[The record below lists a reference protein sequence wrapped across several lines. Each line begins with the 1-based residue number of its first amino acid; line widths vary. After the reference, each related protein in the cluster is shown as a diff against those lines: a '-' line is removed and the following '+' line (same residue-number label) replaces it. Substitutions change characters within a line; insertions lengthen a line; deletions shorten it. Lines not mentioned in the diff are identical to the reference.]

1 MSGSLSFKAN
11 DKFSYYITMQ
21 ANLDGT
27 NIRTQNSINLHDQV
41 YISIYYAV
49 HNSFFFGFCQYFRF
63 FSVFDYFFRS

>member
-41 YISIYYAV
+41 YIFIYYAV
-49 HNSFFFGFCQYFRF
+49 HLFRFLSIFSFFFCF
-63 FSVFDYFFRS
+63 